1 MITPTPGTPA
11 PGPAPAAPLL
21 HTPLSWRVGIV
32 IGLAAL
38 VGAAYALQ
46 GAPPQL
52 RAGLGVIGFIGV
64 ACLFSANLRAVNW
77 RTVAAGIALQFA
89 LAILILQVKP
99 VYDFFVGVGD
109 VIRKFIEFTD
119 EGAKFVFGPL
129 MNDEAIKKGFG
140 EGNGFIFVVK
150 ALPAVIFVSS
160 FFTVLYFLGVLQ
172 LIVKAFARV
181 MVWVM
186 GTSGAETL
194 SATANVFMGQ
204 TEAPLIVKP
213 YIPRMT
219 RSELLALMI
228 GGMAT
233 ISGGVMVAYIAMLDK
248 IGMSAQA
255 YALLATSVMAAPC
268 GLYVAKILL
277 PETEEPVTRGEVK
290 VDIPKTH
297 ANVFDAAADGA
308 SQGMTLVL
316 NITAMLIAFIA
327 FVALFNHLLLKLD
340 GWLGLQ
346 AALGLPGPL
355 SLQLI
360 FSWVFAP
367 VALLMGVPVADVPK
381 VAELLGTKLV
391 LNEFVAYLV
400 MAEKFGGQLDPR
412 SVALTAFALT
422 GFANFASIGIQLGGI
437 GAMAPERRG
446 DLARLGVLALAG
458 GFLATLINAA
468 VAGLL
473 M

>member
-1 MITPTPGTPA
+1 MTSPTSGRPA
-11 PGPAPAAPLL
+11 SAPQTA
-21 HTPLSWRVGIV
+21 TPLSWRIGI
-32 IGLAAL
+32 AAIIAGL
-38 VGAAYALQ
+38 VGLAYALR
-46 GAPPQL
+46 GAPPQV
-52 RAGLGVIGFIGV
+52 RSGLGVVGFIGL
-64 ACLFSANLRAVNW
+64 ACLFSRNLRAVNW
-77 RTVAAGIALQFA
+77 KLVAAGIAFQFCIA
-89 LAILILQVKP
+89 VLILRFEP
-99 VYDFFVGVGD
+99 VYVFFRELGQ
-109 VIRKFIEFTD
+109 VIQKFIDFTN

-129 MNDEAIKKGFG
+129 MNDEEIGKGFG
-140 EGNGFIFVVK
+140 KGNGFIFVVK

-160 FFTVLYFLGVLQ
+160 FFTVLYFLGILQ

-181 MVWVM
+181 MVRVM

-204 TEAPLIVKP
+204 TEAPIIVKP
-213 YIPRMT
+213 YIAKMT
-219 RSELLALMI
+219 RSELLALMV

-233 ISGGVMVAYIAMLDK
+233 ISGGVMVAYVGMLDS
-248 IGMSAQA
+248 IGMGNQV
-255 YALLATSVMAAPC
+255 YAILATSVMAAPC

-308 SQGMTLVL
+308 SQGMMLVI
-316 NITAMLIAFIA
+316 NIAAMLIAFIA

-346 AALGLPGPL
+346 HAFGLSAPL
-355 SLQLI
+355 SLQLM

-367 VALLMGVPVADVPK
+367 VALLMGVAIQDVPA

-400 MAEKFGGQLDPR
+400 MADKFKGQLDPR

-446 DLARLGVLALAG
+446 ELARLGVLALTG

-468 VAGLL
+468 VAGML

>member
-1 MITPTPGTPA
+1 MSASAPGTPS
-11 PGPAPAAPLL
+11 PVPLQQ
-21 HTPLSWRVGIV
+21 TPLSSRIA
-32 IGLAAL
+32 IALGLAAL

-46 GAPPQL
+46 GAAPQL
-52 RAGLGVIGFIGV
+52 RAGIGVVAFIGL
-64 ACLFSANLRAVNW
+64 ACLFSKNLRAVNW
-77 RTVAAGIALQFA
+77 RLVGAGIALQFL
-89 LAILILQVKP
+89 LAVLILQVDP
-99 VYDFFVGVGD
+99 VYRFFRELGD
-109 VIRKFIEFTD
+109 IIRKFIDFTD
-119 EGAKFVFGPL
+119 AGATFVFGPL
-129 MNDEAIKKGFG
+129 NDAATLEKTLGK
-140 EGNGFIFVVK
+140 GNGFIFMVK

-204 TEAPLIVKP
+204 TEAPLIVRP
-213 YIPRMT
+213 YIPKMT
-219 RSELLALMI
+219 RSELLALMV

-233 ISGGVMVAYIAMLDK
+233 ISGGVMVAYVAMLDK
-248 IGMSAQA
+248 IGMSSQV
-255 YALLATSVMAAPC
+255 YAILATSVMAAPC
-268 GLYVAKILL
+268 GLYISKILL
-277 PETEEPVTRGEVK
+277 PETEVPVTRGEVK
-290 VDIPKTH
+290 LDIPKTH

-308 SQGMTLVL
+308 SEGMKLVI
-316 NITAMLIAFIA
+316 NIAAMLIAFIA
-327 FVALFNHLLLKLD
+327 FVAMFNHLLLKLD
-340 GWLGLQ
+340 QGLGLQ
-346 AALGLPGPL
+346 QAFNMPSPL

-360 FSWVFAP
+360 FSWLFAP
-367 VALLMGVPVADVPK
+367 VALLMGVDVADVPK

-400 MAEKFGGQLDPR
+400 LSDKFAGQLDPR

-437 GAMAPERRG
+437 GAMAPDRRG

>member
-1 MITPTPGTPA
+1 MLGHSSTPA
-11 PGPAPAAPLL
+11 W
-21 HTPLSWRVGIV
+21 WRGAIGIA
-32 IGLAAL
+32 LAIL
-38 VGAAYALQ
+38 VVTAYAIQ
-46 GAPPQL
+46 NSAAEQV
-52 RAGLGVIGFIGV
+52 RSGLGVVGFILL
-64 ACLFSANLRAVNW
+64 ACLFSKNLRAVNW
-77 RTVAAGIALQFA
+77 RTVGAGFALQLV
-89 LAILILQVKP
+89 LAFLILRVP
-99 VYDFFVGVGD
+99 LVYDVFRGISE
-109 VIRKFIEFTD
+109 VIQKFIDFTN
-119 EGAKFVFGPL
+119 EGAAFVFGPL
-129 MNDEAIKKGFG
+129 LNDAALEKGLALPNG
-140 EGNGFIFVVK
+140 SGFIFVVK

-172 LIVKAFARV
+172 FIVKLFARV

-204 TEAPLIVKP
+204 TEAPLIVRP
-213 YIPRMT
+213 YIARMT
-219 RSELLALMI
+219 RSELLTLMV

-233 ISGGVMVAYIAMLDK
+233 ISGGVMVAYVGMLNT
-248 IGMSAQA
+248 IGMGEQA
-255 YALLATSVMAAPC
+255 VAILATSVMAAPC
-268 GLYVAKILL
+268 GLYIAKILL
-277 PETEEPVTRGEVK
+277 PETEEPVTRGDVK
-290 VDIPKTH
+290 VEIPQTH
-297 ANVFDAAADGA
+297 ANVFDAAAEGA
-308 SQGMTLVL
+308 SEGMKLVL

-327 FVALFNHLLLKLD
+327 FVALFNHLLMKLD
-340 GWLGLQ
+340 TAFGLQDWLGLAQ
-346 AALGLPGPL
+346 PL
-355 SLQLI
+355 SLQRI
-360 FSWVFAP
+360 FSWLFAP
-367 VALLMGVPVADVPK
+367 VALLMGVASADVPK

-400 MAEKFGGQLDPR
+400 LSSQYGGQLEAR

-446 DLARLGVLALAG
+446 ELAQLGLLALTG

>member
-1 MITPTPGTPA
+1 MTAPA
-11 PGPAPAAPLL
+11 PGSPVPALAPD
-21 HTPLSWRVGIV
+21 HRTPRSWR
-32 IGLAAL
+32 IGLVAAIAIL
-38 VGAAYALQ
+38 TGLAYLLQ
-46 GAPPQL
+46 GAHP
-52 RAGLGVIGFIGV
+52 RIRSGLGILGFISL
-64 ACLFSANLRAVNW
+64 ACLFSTNLRAVNW
-77 RTVAAGIALQFA
+77 RLVGAGVLLQFT
-89 LAILILQVKP
+89 LAILIIRVEP
-99 VYDFFVGVGD
+99 VYQFFREVGQ
-109 VIRKFIEFTD
+109 VIQKFIDFTN
-119 EGAKFVFGPL
+119 EGAAFVFGPL
-129 MNDEAIKKGFG
+129 MNTDEIGKGFG
-140 EGNGFIFVVK
+140 KGNGFIFAVK

-172 LIVKAFARV
+172 VIVKAFARV
-181 MVWVM
+181 MVRLM

-204 TEAPLIVKP
+204 TEAPIIVKP
-213 YIPRMT
+213 YIPKMT
-219 RSELLALMI
+219 RSELLALMV

-233 ISGGVMVAYIAMLDK
+233 ISGGVMVAYVGMLDS
-248 IGMSAQA
+248 IGMGEQV
-255 YALLATSVMAAPC
+255 YAILATSVMAAPC

-277 PETEEPVTRGEVK
+277 PETEEPATRGTVK
-290 VDIPKTH
+290 ADIPRSH
-297 ANVFDAAADGA
+297 VNVFDAAADGA
-308 SQGMTLVL
+308 SQGMMLVI
-316 NITAMLIAFIA
+316 NIAAMLIAFIA

-340 GWLGLQ
+340 HWLGIQQSFHLS
-346 AALGLPGPL
+346 GPL

-360 FSWVFAP
+360 FAWVFAP
-367 VALLMGVPVADVPK
+367 VALLMGVSIQDVPA

-400 MAEKFGGQLDPR
+400 MAEKYRGQLDPR
-412 SVALTAFALT
+412 SVALAAFALT

-446 DLARLGVLALAG
+446 ELAQLGMLALAG

>member
-1 MITPTPGTPA
+1 MSSAGPAVIALSPTPWTWRAGI
-11 PGPAPAAPLL
+11 AA
-21 HTPLSWRVGIV
+21 GI
-32 IGLAAL
+32 AAL
-38 VGAAYALQ
+38 AVIAFLVQSTIDPRIRALF
-46 GAPPQL
+46 
-52 RAGLGVIGFIGV
+52 GVFAFIGV
-64 ACLFSANLRAVNW
+64 ACLFSANLRAINW
-77 RTVAAGIALQFA
+77 RTVGAGLALQLVLALLILRVPFIYDLFREIGAGIQ
-89 LAILILQVKP
+89 
-99 VYDFFVGVGD
+99 
-109 VIRKFIEFTD
+109 KFIDFTN

-129 MNDEAIKKGFG
+129 VDNATLAKAFG
-140 EGNGFIFVVK
+140 EKNGFIFAVS

-160 FFTVLYFLGVLQ
+160 FFTVLYHLGVLQ

-213 YIPRMT
+213 YIARMT

-233 ISGGVMVAYIAMLDK
+233 ISGGVMVAYVGMLNS
-248 IGMSAQA
+248 IGMGDKAVA
-255 YALLATSVMAAPC
+255 ILATSVMAAPC
-268 GLYVAKILL
+268 GLFVAKLLL
-277 PETEEPVTRGEVK
+277 PETETPVTRGEVK
-290 VDIPKTH
+290 VEVPREH
-297 ANVFDAAADGA
+297 ANVFDAAAGGA
-308 SQGMTLVL
+308 SEGMKLVL
-316 NITAMLIAFIA
+316 NIAAMLIAFIA
-327 FVALFNHLLLKLD
+327 FVAMFNHLLMKAD
-340 GWLGLQ
+340 QGLGLQ
-346 AALGLPGPL
+346 ERLGLSAPL

-367 VALLMGVPVADVPK
+367 VALLMGVASDDVPK

-391 LNEFVAYLV
+391 LNEFVAYLM
-400 MAEKFGGQLDPR
+400 MADKFGGQLEPR

-446 DLARLGVLALAG
+446 ELAGLGVRALLG

-468 VAGLL
+468 VAGIL